1 MKRIRAMSNI
11 NTNGIQQ
18 SAVLAYSFEEGV
30 PKVLM
35 VTSRGRGRWVLPK
48 GHVEAGQSPQE
59 AALCEA
65 FEEAGI
71 KGHLAATKIGTYSY
85 SKLDRADAH
94 SYRVKV
100 YPMEVSLLADDW
112 PEKNQRDR
120 LWMDFTSAAKAVEEP
135 ELRTLLKEFGDM
147 LSALV
152 VRTA

>member
-1 MKRIRAMSNI
+1 MTNI
-11 NTNGIQQ
+11 STNGIQQ
-18 SAVLAYSFEEGV
+18 SAVLAYSFEAGI

-48 GHVEAGQSPQE
+48 GHVETGQSPRE

-71 KGHLAATKIGTYSY
+71 QGQVAETKIGTYSY
-85 SKLDRADAH
+85 RKLDNDFEHA
-94 SYRVKV
+94 YRVKV
-100 YPMEVSLLADDW
+100 YPMEVSQLADDW

-120 LWMDFTSAAKAVEEP
+120 TWMDFPTAAHCVEEP
-135 ELRTLLKEFGDM
+135 ELRALLKEFGDM